1 MSKIHYWTLNNYQF
15 FGQHQYYKDGSINIA
30 FNLLNMLNKFW
41 IGNKYFEWLPMR
53 LTSCNLGVKTI
64 NPGDGGLAEVSTMA
78 GGGPRDPPPLNFAQN
93 QFSCP
98 KLGMLIPQGISNYVQ
113 FVSYNY
119 LTFPA
124 HGGLPNIPSRNCIC

>member
-1 MSKIHYWTLNNYQF
+1 M
-15 FGQHQYYKDGSINIA
+15 IN
-30 FNLLNMLNKFW
+30 FNLKTHMPSHRFCDSLFQSDIYKSWYVSTQDGFYNSQDCYLTVK
-41 IGNKYFEWLPMR
+41 GVLR
-53 LTSCNLGVKTI
+53 LFGYRRNFGL
-64 NPGDGGLAEVSTMA
+64 NPGDGGLAEVSAMA
-78 GGGPRDPPPLNFAQN
+78 GGPRDPPPLNFAQN

-119 LTFPA
+119 LTYPA